1 MMMMMT
7 TMMVMML
14 MMLLLMMM
22 MLMGAVM
29 MVMFGR
35 HDDGDVLCVVVEFC
49 YVCSHLMSFI
59 QLKLGPVSFRICLV
73 ACRSGF

>member
-1 MMMMMT
+1 
-7 TMMVMML
+7 
-14 MMLLLMMM
+14 MMM

-59 QLKLGPVSFRICLV
+59 QLKLGPVSFRIWLLV
-73 ACRSGF
+73 EAVFSFENL

>member
-7 TMMVMML
+7 TTMMMMML
-14 MMLLLMMM
+14 MMLSMMM

-73 ACRSGF
+73 AFRSGF